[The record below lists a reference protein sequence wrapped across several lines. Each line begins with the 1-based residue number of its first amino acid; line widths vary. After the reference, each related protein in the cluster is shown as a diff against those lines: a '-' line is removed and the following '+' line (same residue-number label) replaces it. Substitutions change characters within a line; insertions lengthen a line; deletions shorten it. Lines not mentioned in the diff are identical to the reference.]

1 MQVGRLEI
9 VKLFFKHLNN
19 LLISS
24 FKEEQ
29 YKKNTHTLQYSY
41 TFVMYSS
48 LFFFCC
54 LYNIYIYIYCFLFI
68 FIKIKKF
75 V

>member
-29 YKKNTHTLQYSY
+29 YKKKTHTHYNIL
-41 TFVMYSS
+41 THS
-48 LFFFCC
+48 LCTLHCFFFVV
-54 LYNIYIYIYCFLFI
+54 YIIYIYIYIVSFLYL
-68 FIKIKKF
+68 
-75 V
+75 